1 MFYVYNLNKLL
12 GIRKRAKENPVEIDY
27 DPAELGID
35 WKELEEKEKSEDL
48 SKMDSTSIL
57 DTLGANWTSRLQK
70 YSCLLNFLDRVEAE
84 IDSSTKE
91 KIGKFYGILS
101 DNELQKLED
110 SCVSLSEGEM
120 RTTIRILKSFYSSS
134 SSASSPSKKGM
145 AFISTYKSSS
155 NYDPLRRADKKFY
168 RLVWKGVNGGPT
180 QITEEE
186 KQEYLQFLRQLMPD
200 INKYRKKRKMGLYE
214 EKRKLI
220 PIKEILDNKLGP
232 GNYTVTT
239 QKGAWFDSSTN
250 QMVSGE
256 GGFIVTDIDL
266 KTAVEIG
273 VTYDQWSILYA
284 RDGKWWW
291 IECDYAMQAF
301 EDGKSEDDILDYYTY
316 ERPEKVKKGEK
327 GFDWDLPRGDLFIPV
342 FKVHVLEVFPEATG
356 ITYVPF
362 TRGVGV
368 KGVGKSDI
376 EKRKQRIQEILQGKQ
391 QGGQKGKQ
399 DSGKDETPKD
409 ETKETPQTSEP
420 EQQIPAES
428 PESDTQTSEDKEL
441 DDNKTAA
448 LKMIVASVVDE
459 VLDWDRI
466 EDFIELVRNDIDA
479 DRKVAKFIKGQI
491 KECKEEILTTLY
503 EKLGGRIL
511 LASKGV
517 GYFYIL
523 EEFGKR
529 LASKLGYRDVDPI
542 DVIYRIFVEGLKENK
557 L

>member
-1 MFYVYNLNKLL
+1 
-12 GIRKRAKENPVEIDY
+12 
-27 DPAELGID
+27 
-35 WKELEEKEKSEDL
+35 
-48 SKMDSTSIL
+48 
-57 DTLGANWTSRLQK
+57 
-70 YSCLLNFLDRVEAE
+70 
-84 IDSSTKE
+84 
-91 KIGKFYGILS
+91 
-101 DNELQKLED
+101 
-110 SCVSLSEGEM
+110 
-120 RTTIRILKSFYSSS
+120 
-134 SSASSPSKKGM
+134 M

-186 KQEYLQFLRQLMPD
+186 KREYLQFLRQLMPD
-200 INKYRKKRKMGLYE
+200 INKYRKKRKMGLYK

-220 PIKEILDNKLGP
+220 PIKEILDSKLGP
-232 GNYTVTT
+232 GNYAVST
-239 QKGAWFDSSTN
+239 QKGAWFDSTTN

-291 IECDYAMQAF
+291 VECNYAMQAF
-301 EDGKSEDDILDYYTY
+301 ENGKSEDDILNYYTY
-316 ERPEKVKKGEK
+316 ERPEKVKKGEE

-376 EKRKQRIQEILQGKQ
+376 EKRKQRIKEILKEKQ

-420 EQQIPAES
+420 EQQTTAES
-428 PESDTQTSEDKEL
+428 PESGTQTSEDKEL

-448 LKMIVASVVDE
+448 LKMIIASVVDE
-459 VLDWDRI
+459 VLDWNKI
-466 EDFIELVRNDIDA
+466 EDFIKLVGDDIDA
-479 DRKVAKFIKGQI
+479 DRKVAKFIRGQV
-491 KECKEEILTTLY
+491 EGRKEEILATLY
-503 EKLGGRIL
+503 EKLGGKIS

-523 EEFGKR
+523 DEFGKR
-529 LASKLGYRDVDPI
+529 LASKLGYRGMDPA
-542 DVIYRIFVEGLKENK
+542 DVIYRIFIEGLKENK

>member
-27 DPAELGID
+27 DPTELEID
-35 WKELEEKEKSEDL
+35 WKGLEEEEKSEDL

-57 DTLGANWTSRLQK
+57 DTLGANWVSKLQR
-70 YSCLLNFLDRVEAE
+70 YSCLSAFLNRVEAE
-84 IDSSTKE
+84 IDYSTKE

-101 DNELQKLED
+101 GAELQKLED

-134 SSASSPSKKGM
+134 GSASPSSKKGM

-155 NYDPLRRADKKFY
+155 NYDPLRRVDKKFY

-186 KQEYLQFLRQLMPD
+186 KREYLQFLEQLMPD
-200 INKYRKKRKMGLYE
+200 INKYRTKRDMSLYE

-220 PIKEILDNKLGP
+220 PIKEILDSKLGP

-291 IECDYAMQAF
+291 VECDYAMQAF
-301 EDGKSEDDILDYYTY
+301 ENGKSEDDILNYYTY
-316 ERPEKVKKGEK
+316 ERPEKVRKGEK

-376 EKRKQRIQEILQGKQ
+376 EKRKQRIKEILKEKQ
-391 QGGQKGKQ
+391 QGGQKGKS
-399 DSGKDETPKD
+399 DSGEGEISQD
-409 ETKETPQTSEP
+409 ETKETSQTSEP
-420 EQQIPAES
+420 EQQTTAES
-428 PESDTQTSEDKEL
+428 PESGTQEGGEL
-441 DDNKTAA
+441 GDDKTAA
-448 LKMIVASVVDE
+448 LKVVIASTVSE
-459 VLDWDRI
+459 VLDWNKI
-466 EDFIELVRNDIDA
+466 EDFIKLVRNDANA
-479 DRKVAKFIKGQI
+479 DIKVARFIRKQI
-491 KECKEEILTTLY
+491 EGSKEEILATLY
-503 EKLGGRIL
+503 EKLGGKIS
-511 LASKGV
+511 LAGKGV
-517 GYFYIL
+517 DYFYAL
-523 EEFGKR
+523 EKFGTK
-529 LASKLGYRDVDPI
+529 LAERLGYKNEDPARA
-542 DVIYRIFVEGLKENK
+542 IYEVFIEYLTRKQDIQ
-557 L
+557 